1 VAVTAAAA
9 TAAAAIADL
18 GSKMALKEK
27 SECRRFPDV
36 TVGAGGNFFGTAGSC
51 TRLWA

>member
-18 GSKMALKEK
+18 ESKMAPKEK
-27 SECRRFPDV
+27 SECRRFPDAN
-36 TVGAGGNFFGTAGSC
+36 VGAGGNFFGAAGSC
-51 TRLWA
+51 TGLWA